1 MESLMENILVI
12 DDDKELC
19 ELLGEY
25 MKPEDF
31 EVEAAYNGEKG
42 IEMVSSK
49 KYCLVVL
56 DIMLPGGLN
65 GFDVLQRLRAKTSIP
80 VLILTARGDD
90 VDRIVGLE
98 MGADDYLPKPFN
110 PRELIARIRAV
121 LRRSRYMQWETSSSM
136 VTKKYRFDDFE
147 LNIGERVLQ
156 RANKPLKLT
165 NVEFRLL
172 EVLMGNCGH
181 VVTRDDLANEVLDRP
196 LMTNDRSIDVHVC
209 NLRKK
214 LGTKPDG
221 SEFIKAIR
229 GAGYIFVY
237 SFSSKE
243 EESSSLIL
251 QDRLPEKIDSH
262 AKA

>member
-1 MESLMENILVI
+1 MENILVI

-25 MKPEDF
+25 LKPEGF

-42 IEMVSSK
+42 IEMASGK

-65 GFDVLQRLRAKTSIP
+65 GFDVLQLLRAKTSIP

-121 LRRSRYMQWETSSSM
+121 LRRSKYIRQEMASSV
-136 VTKKYRFDDFE
+136 VTKKYRFGDLE
-147 LNIGERVLQ
+147 LDMGERVVL

-172 EVLMGNCGH
+172 EVLMRNCGS
-181 VVTRDDLANEVLDRP
+181 VVPRDDLANEVLDRP
-196 LMTNDRSIDVHVC
+196 LMTYDRSVDVHVC

-214 LGTKPDG
+214 LGPKPDG
-221 SEFIKAIR
+221 SEMIKAIR
-229 GAGYIFVY
+229 GSGYIFVY
-237 SFSSKE
+237 SSSPE
-243 EESSSLIL
+243 EEEVSSL
-251 QDRLPEKIDSH
+251 QDRLPEEGDSH
-262 AKA
+262 AEA